1 MLNEDESLEVSQST
15 ISTGRMTREKKRR
28 LVISIAIATFVG
40 ILLIFFYKL
49 RSVLW
54 PFIFAF
60 FIAYIF
66 DPWIDFLQKKGL
78 PRVAAILLVL
88 IGIALGLVLLA
99 VLLFPQMNAE
109 IGQAVSKFPQY
120 AEVIRS
126 KAAPYFQDFVLQH
139 PELTKQIENYYDTN
153 LRQKLPTLLAPVL
166 NFIGT
171 MFSGVVNFIVT
182 MLNLLLVP
190 VLAFY
195 MLKDFPQIKEGIIEV
210 IPPRHEEKFRKK
222 LGEVDSALSQYLRG
236 QLTVSL
242 CLAFIYITGLLIL
255 RVPLAIPIG
264 LFSGLA
270 NMVPYLGFVLGISLS
285 MLLSFVDNQEWQR
298 LIWIIALYAFAQL
311 NEGTWIGPLVV
322 GRRTGLHPVV
332 IMLALVIGGTL
343 FGFMGMLLAV
353 PFMAVA
359 SVFIKT
365 AYESYVNS
373 EWYRSRQQQK
383 ALTIA
388 E

>member
-1 MLNEDESLEVSQST
+1 LNENEILETSAGPFLDKSAKRARRRRWL
-15 ISTGRMTREKKRR
+15 ISAVIAAFVAI
-28 LVISIAIATFVG
+28 LV
-40 ILLIFFYKL
+40 IFFYRL

-66 DPWIDFLQKKGL
+66 NPWIDFLQRKGV

-88 IGIALGLVLLA
+88 TGFSLVIVLFV
-99 VLLFPQMNAE
+99 VLLFPQMSSE
-109 IGQAVSKFPQY
+109 IGQAASKFPQY

-126 KAAPYFQDFVLQH
+126 KTAPYLQDFVMRH
-139 PELTKQIENYYDTN
+139 PELTRQIENYYNMN
-153 LRQKLPTLLAPVL
+153 LKQKLPSLLTPVL
-166 NFIGT
+166 NFVGT
-171 MFSGVVNFIVT
+171 MFSGFVNFIVT

-195 MLKDFPQIKEGIIEV
+195 MLKDFPQMKERIIEM
-210 IPPRHEEKFRKK
+210 IPPRHEERFRKK
-222 LGEVDSALSQYLRG
+222 LSEVDSALSQYLRG

-242 CLAFIYITGLLIL
+242 ALASIYTIGLLIL
-255 RVPLAIPIG
+255 GVPLAIPIG

-270 NMVPYLGFVLGISLS
+270 NMVPYLGFILGISLS

-343 FGFMGMLLAV
+343 FGFMGMILSV

-365 AYESYVNS
+365 AHESYLNS
-373 EWYRSRQQQK
+373 DWFKSRHPAK

>member
-1 MLNEDESLEVSQST
+1 LNKD
-15 ISTGRMTREKKRR
+15 RR
-28 LVISIAIATFVG
+28 RHLLTTTALIAGVLL
-40 ILLIFFYKL
+40 LLIFFYSL

-54 PFIFAF
+54 PFIIAF

-66 DPWIDFLQKKGL
+66 NPWIDFLQRKGV

-88 IGIALGLVLLA
+88 IALLTVFVLMMVLV
-99 VLLFPQMNAE
+99 VPQMSKE
-109 IGQAVSKFPQY
+109 IAQAVSKFPQY
-120 AEVIRS
+120 AEVIRA
-126 KAAPYFQDFVLQH
+126 KMAPWLQDFVDRH
-139 PELTKQIENYYDTN
+139 PEIAKRIEEYYNTN
-153 LRQKLPTLLAPVL
+153 LKQRMPALLTPIL
-166 NFIGT
+166 NFIAT
-171 MFSGVVNFIVT
+171 MFSSVVNFIVI

-195 MLKDFPQIKEGIIEV
+195 MLKDFPQIKQRILEL
-210 IPPRHEEKFRKK
+210 IPPRHTAKVRKK
-222 LGEVDSALSQYLRG
+222 IAEVDAAVSQYLRG

-242 CLAFIYITGLLIL
+242 CLAFIYVTGLLIL
-255 RVPLAIPIG
+255 RVPLAIPVG
-264 LFSGLA
+264 LLSGFA
-270 NMVPYLGFVLGISLS
+270 NMIPYLGIILGISTS
-285 MLLSFVDNQEWQR
+285 MLLSFVDNQDWHR
-298 LIWIIALYAFAQL
+298 LVWIVAVYVFAQV

-332 IMLALVIGGTL
+332 IMLSLVIGGTL

-365 AYESYVNS
+365 AYETYLNS
-373 EWYRSRQQQK
+373 QWYLHHHHKQK
-383 ALTIA
+383 PVSIA